1 MDNTIKIIQCDS
13 KNINSYKVKLLQ
25 SFSYHTD
32 LNRGARERVLLEE
45 TIKLVQKK
53 KTILYILQKEDKFLG
68 AITLSA
74 SSIDDTPVV
83 QIDFLFVDYKYRK
96 VIIEEIDDT
105 VSNYLIS
112 FATSRVAIVQQTI
125 GVKYL
130 ALYPDAQSD
139 KLISH
144 YKDMGFL
151 QLNKE
156 WLFIKID

>member
-1 MDNTIKIIQCDS
+1 MGNNIKIIQCDS
-13 KNINSYKVKLLQ
+13 KNINAYKVKLLQ
-25 SFSYHTD
+25 SFSYNTD
-32 LNRGARERVLLEE
+32 LTRGTRERILFEE
-45 TIKLVQKK
+45 TLKLVQKK
-53 KTILYILQKEDKFLG
+53 KTVIYILQKEDKFLG

-83 QIDFLFVDYKYRK
+83 QIDFLFVDFEYRK

-105 VSNYLIS
+105 VSNYLIT
-112 FATSRVAIVQQTI
+112 FAMSRAELVQQTI

-139 KLISH
+139 KLIKH

-156 WLFIKID
+156 WLFIKVD

>member
-1 MDNTIKIIQCDS
+1 MDSTIKIIQCDS
-13 KNINSYKVKLLQ
+13 KNINSYKVRLLQ

-32 LNRGARERVLLEE
+32 FNRGTRERVLLEE
-45 TIKLVQKK
+45 GIKLVQKK
-53 KTILYILQKEDKFLG
+53 KTILYILQKNDNFLG

-83 QIDFLFVDYKYRK
+83 QIDFLFVGYEYRK
-96 VIIEEIDDT
+96 VIIDEIADT
-105 VSNYLIS
+105 VSNYLIT
-112 FATSRVAIVQQTI
+112 FAMSRAELVQQTI

-139 KLISH
+139 KLINH

-156 WLFIKID
+156 WLFIKVN